1 MTLQNTIRDLKA
13 TLGSLK
19 THLTNAEKNLSKITK
34 TDLEELDKLIE
45 ENKSGPKITARRD
58 NLKLLREARKK
69 ETDKYENAKKSLE
82 ILLGNTDNKI
92 KSSLDAL
99 ELAITNDPSSV
110 ERRLENILEQINSVY
125 VNSQYILSRYK
136 SGQYTVIQKDLK
148 GNKISQED
156 YIYKENNKNK
166 IIDKL
171 GENATNISLAR
182 NAIDNKSK
190 SSLSSILKSHALGT
204 YKSETAQ
211 KNAKREER
219 ANAISNFLKQSP
231 IPDTLPVDIAGNMIT
246 YSHGSQASID
256 AGGNPAPL
264 SADIEKFT
272 GLSTSQI
279 TKMSAQKLSE
289 HYKPQDTSPIAD
301 VKPEAAS
308 VVNTSPIADVKPE
321 AASVVNTSPIA
332 DVKPEATPSENV
344 PSSGDGGG
352 AKSRRGT
359 TKIGGGG
366 GSKGGGTGSSSPINT
381 APEINRGKTFSPGE
395 VSDEMLKIIEEAV
408 FNGAARA
415 FSQFSNSPMSGPS
428 EFTDSTIDKIGNTV
442 YEAMKKALDYYSASP
457 AFNVVLTGIEPSVI
471 KLLKDELGGLPGGG
485 GTGDM
490 DKLAEEMRLSRESN
504 EKLAKMSEA
513 RRKKAKAEANKKKK
527 ESEKEKQRIADPNSP
542 ESIAKRK
549 KEADAAEREQKKKA
563 KADPNSPENIA
574 KAAAEEEKRKKKE
587 EDDEKKK
594 LKAERQ
600 ADPFRNRL
608 QGIYKDSKQEV
619 TFLYDKLNSFF
630 PFFNSAQVEA
640 KKTALNT
647 LKAGYEKFDEVYAKT
662 GSAFKGMMASV
673 NSMFKISPITVI
685 MAGLTTAFIGILS
698 AANRLNTRI
707 KEISAELGTSNM
719 QSYELFKNA
728 MNAQTQ
734 YDNMYASLRDVRD
747 VQKGILGD
755 SGILLQTNDKALASV
770 ADNAKNIGLS
780 VESAGAFYEN
790 LRMKGGSDK
799 EASNLMAASLELADK
814 KGFSPQSI
822 VDDIAQNA
830 EFASKYFSNINKHSK
845 SAHRNLIETNLQV
858 KALGLNFQKAAKMTQ
873 HLLSF
878 EQSIVAEVEAS
889 VALGRYVNIGKAREL
904 LLQDDIAGAMTQMMD
919 TMGGYDEFQ
928 NMDFAKRQ
936 LMANAIGME
945 VSELEK
951 SLYLRE
957 KIGLKDAESLDAAM
971 RNSDYLDKVAGKDVE
986 LNKIETKKVM
996 AAERFNTAI
1005 EKVSVAFKSSLLPIL
1020 EAIIPIVDHMAWAI
1034 NLVAAG
1040 IKTVGGVL
1048 STGINFFS
1056 GGKISSKR
1064 KSENQASPAEVA
1076 SGTVMSAGL
1085 IFALGKIGKSKFAD
1099 KIGEKVG
1106 KVRGRFDQLSGALG
1120 SESNPMYV
1128 KVVGGLLG
1136 GGGSVASTILDNAGG
1151 AAATGTATAGASRFS
1166 KVKDFLS
1173 RGAGKVKSIASGG
1186 LSKAQDLFSRGAGR
1200 LKGFSAGAPEKIGKA
1215 LNSLK
1220 NIKPSSIA
1228 KIGGVMAVA
1237 GAAFDYAQRK
1247 KEGQSTKQA
1256 ATASVGGALG
1266 SIAGGAVSGAAMGA
1280 FLGPIGAAIG
1290 GLIGGTAG
1298 YLATTKI
1305 IDSHFDKN
1313 KSSSFTAQPFMYAG
1327 MNGMSGG
1334 GGISTSLNKP
1344 KAKGTPVETSMVDM
1358 TPTTFKTMSSGI
1370 SGISPNYGTTTMA
1383 RESVMVNTLS
1393 KSVEATALMKS
1404 VKEKNIEKEKAHKE
1418 MMEQQLKILESI
1430 REKINQ
1436 PAVAFFTDEGRRQV
1450 INQSRVRN
1458 SH

>member
-1 MTLQNTIRDLKA
+1 MTLSSIIKALNETLK
-13 TLGSLK
+13 SLK
-19 THLTNAEKNLSKITK
+19 THLTNAEEKLAIITK
-34 TDLEELDKLIE
+34 EDLAELDKLIADAKTGPRIE
-45 ENKSGPKITARRD
+45 AKRNKLQVLYD
-58 NLKLLREARKK
+58 ARKK
-69 ETDKYENAKKSLE
+69 EVDKYKKAKDNLD
-82 ILLGNTDNKI
+82 ILLGTANNKI

-99 ELAITNDPSSV
+99 ALAVENDPSSV
-110 ERRLENILEQINSVY
+110 EERVNKILENINIIF
-125 VNSQYILSRYK
+125 VNSQYILSRYR
-136 SGQYTVIQKDLK
+136 SGQYTLIQRDLQ
-148 GNKISQED
+148 GNIINQED
-156 YIYKENNKNK
+156 HKYLENNRNV
-166 IIDKL
+166 IIEKL
-171 GENATNISLAR
+171 GENVSSINEAR
-182 NAIDNKSK
+182 NKLDSKSQ
-190 SSLSSILKSHALGT
+190 SSLSSLLKSHALGT
-204 YKSETAQ
+204 YKSKTAID
-211 KNAKREER
+211 KERREAR
-219 ANAISNFLKQSP
+219 ANLISTFINQSP
-231 IPDTLPVDIAGNMIT
+231 IPDTLPIDVAGQMIT
-246 YSHGSQASID
+246 YSHGSQTSID

-264 SADIEKFT
+264 SKDIEKFT

-279 TKMSAQKLSE
+279 TKMSAQKLSDYYLNKKLSSLAE
-289 HYKPQDTSPIAD
+289 VVPNTVPDVVASSPAEVVPNTVPD
-301 VKPEAAS
+301 VVAS
-308 VVNTSPIADVKPE
+308 SPAEVVPNTVPDVV
-321 AASVVNTSPIA
+321 ASS
-332 DVKPEATPSENV
+332 SEKV
-344 PSSGDGGG
+344 GSGGG
-352 AKSRRGT
+352 GKSRREIT
-359 TKIGGGG
+359 PGG
-366 GSKGGGTGSSSPINT
+366 GSKGGGRGTGSSSPINT
-381 APEINRGKTFSPGE
+381 APEINIGKTASPGE

-408 FNGAARA
+408 FKGASRA
-415 FSQFSNSPMSGPS
+415 FSQFSNSPMSKPS
-428 EFTDSTIDKIGNTV
+428 EFSDSTIDRIGNTV

-457 AFNVVLTGIEPSVI
+457 SFNVTLVAIDPSVL

-485 GTGDM
+485 GKGDM
-490 DKLAEEMRLSRESN
+490 DKLAEELRKSRESN
-504 EKLAKMSEA
+504 ENLAKMQEA
-513 RRKKAKAEANKKKK
+513 RIKKAQTEANKKKK
-527 ESEKEKQRIADPNSP
+527 DAEKEKKRVADPNSP
-542 ESIAKRK
+542 ESI
-549 KEADAAEREQKKKA
+549 E
-563 KADPNSPENIA
+563 
-574 KAAAEEEKRKKKE
+574 KAAKEEEKRKRKE
-587 EDDEKKK
+587 EKDAK
-594 LKAERQ
+594 RQ
-600 ADPFRNRL
+600 KSNDLLSDPFRKRL

-630 PFFNSAQVEA
+630 PIFNSAQAKA
-640 KKTALNT
+640 KKTALDT

-662 GSAFKGMMASV
+662 GSSFKGMMASI
-673 NSMFKISPITVI
+673 SAMFKVSPFTVI
-685 MAGLTTAFIGILS
+685 MAGLTTAFIGILG
-698 AANRLNTRI
+698 AANRLNSKI

-719 QSYELFKNA
+719 QSYDMFKNA

-799 EASNLMAASLELADK
+799 EASNLMAAALELADK

-889 VALGRYVNIGKAREL
+889 VALGRHVNIGKAREL

-936 LMANAIGME
+936 LMANAVGME

-986 LNKIETKKVM
+986 LYKIETKKVM

-1020 EAIIPIVDHMAWAI
+1020 EAIVPIIDYMAWAI
-1034 NLVAAG
+1034 NIVAGG
-1040 IKTVGGVL
+1040 IKAVAGFPGKVYSKFTGTQEKQDGTSNTPGLDASMAIAMSSVMGGL
-1048 STGINFFS
+1048 LLKTIRGKI
-1056 GGKISSKR
+1056 GGKIGEAVGKAR
-1064 KSENQASPAEVA
+1064 GGLDAI
-1076 SGTVMSAGL
+1076 SGT
-1085 IFALGKIGKSKFAD
+1085 
-1099 KIGEKVG
+1099 
-1106 KVRGRFDQLSGALG
+1106 LG
-1120 SESNPMYV
+1120 SKSNPMYV
-1128 KVVGGLLG
+1128 KIVGGTIG
-1136 GGGSVASTILDNAGG
+1136 GGTGSVASTILDNASG
-1151 AAATGTATAGASRFS
+1151 ANVTGKTGSSRFS
-1166 KVKDFLS
+1166 KVKSF
-1173 RGAGKVKSIASGG
+1173 I
-1186 LSKAQDLFSRGAGR
+1186 
-1200 LKGFSAGAPEKIGKA
+1200 
-1215 LNSLK
+1215 K

-1228 KIGGVMAVA
+1228 KIGGVMA
-1237 GAAFDYAQRK
+1237 AASAVFDYAQRK

-1256 ATASVGGALG
+1256 ATTSVGGALG
-1266 SIAGGAVSGAAMGA
+1266 AIAGGAVSGAAMGA

-1344 KAKGTPVETSMVDM
+1344 KATGTPVETSMVDM
-1358 TPTTFKTMSSGI
+1358 TPTTFKSMSTRLSGI
-1370 SGISPNYGTTTMA
+1370 TPNYGTTSMA
-1383 RESVMVNTLS
+1383 RESVMVNSVS
-1393 KSVEATALMKS
+1393 KSLEATALMNS

-1418 MMEQQLKILESI
+1418 LMQQQLKILESI

-1436 PAVAFFTDEGRRQV
+1436 PAVAFFTDEGRRQTKNY
-1450 INQSRVRN
+1450 IRKES
-1458 SH
+1458 SP